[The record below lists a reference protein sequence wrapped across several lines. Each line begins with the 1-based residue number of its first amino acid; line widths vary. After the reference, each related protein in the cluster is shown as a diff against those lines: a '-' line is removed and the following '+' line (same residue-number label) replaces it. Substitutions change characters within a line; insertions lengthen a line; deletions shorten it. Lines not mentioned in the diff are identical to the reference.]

1 MWLFKIKFVLICHS
15 NNRKFPLSGKNSTV
29 RHMCSILPFLFISYS
44 TSLSFCFLVIGKG
57 LRILGSLAHRGSGGG
72 ILCNNLHKMSH
83 VFARFARN
91 NIPTHTLSHK
101 TRPLSCLLHT
111 EIFTSNGCPFSKSLL
126 EYHLSHKAGN
136 HQPQVMSFSLNEILQ
151 HTIFISLGQNKIRT
165 QASSFCRISGH
176 NRKEMQNFKSSY

>member
-72 ILCNNLHKMSH
+72 FCVITYIKCLMYLQDLQGITSPHIHFPIRQGLCLASY
-83 VFARFARN
+83 
-91 NIPTHTLSHK
+91 TL
-101 TRPLSCLLHT
+101 
-111 EIFTSNGCPFSKSLL
+111 
-126 EYHLSHKAGN
+126 
-136 HQPQVMSFSLNEILQ
+136 
-151 HTIFISLGQNKIRT
+151 
-165 QASSFCRISGH
+165 
-176 NRKEMQNFKSSY
+176 KSSHLMAAHSPSPCWNITSHTKLSITNHK